1 VIFDY
6 MDFPKN
12 SPARNLYAY
21 DRVGKKIWRAK
32 DIGRGAT
39 DAYTNFLSESPFKV
53 GNFAGYSV
61 TIDTDTGAII
71 NTEFTK

>member
-1 VIFDY
+1 
-6 MDFPKN
+6 M
-12 SPARNLYAY
+12 
-21 DRVGKKIWRAK
+21 GKKIWRAK